1 MCPLCNGTGGVTI
14 NFGTYA
20 EFHPC
25 KHPECDFDRE
35 KAMREEEALIK
46 KFKAEIYARENAS

>member
-35 KAMREEEALIK
+35 KAMCEEEALIK
-46 KFKAEIYARENAS
+46 RFKAEIYARENAS